1 MGISIEGGVGT
12 EKGASSLCPG
22 DVDRVQ
28 VQIPSVDGGDEDL
41 TMELTAACAHGRGKG
56 RGVLSG
62 GRRALASSCRKL
74 GAEWGNG
81 AEGAE
86 LPIRGGRRGRRA
98 HSHGGAEGSG
108 LS

>member
-12 EKGASSLCPG
+12 EKGAPSLCLG
-22 DVDRVQ
+22 EVDRVQ
-28 VQIPSVDGGDEDL
+28 VRITSVDGEDRDL
-41 TMELTAACAHGRGKG
+41 TMELTVACAHHREKG

-81 AEGAE
+81 VEGVE
-86 LPIRGGRRGRRA
+86 LPIRGGRRGR
-98 HSHGGAEGSG
+98 
-108 LS
+108 